1 MNFLKNIKGAKIPLS
16 WMPKFYSDNPPFT
29 QAETKAI
36 DAEIS
41 KLLKKW
47 VIELFQESITDLTWW
62 REKSRNMFNKI
73 VKTHQL

>member
-29 QAETKAI
+29 QAGTKAI

-47 VIELFQESITDLTWW
+47 VIKPSIHEEGEYIFPISVTIKNDAGIDW
-62 REKSRNMFNKI
+62 F
-73 VKTHQL
+73 